1 MNKTTIR
8 KISKGYEE
16 IINTLQKDMGY
27 TSEEDLDNM
36 RESAIRSAK
45 GFLEIVKP
53 VREIKKEVNIILK
66 KSFESSYGGM
76 IVSQNNM
83 VFSFCPHH
91 FLPVAYRITLA
102 YIPDE
107 NGRVLGISKLPRICV
122 LLAGRPV
129 LQETLT
135 MDIADIFSINN
146 ASEPSFNGIQSK
158 GSAVSVEGLHM
169 CMAMRGVK
177 QPSSRMITNELR
189 GCFFES
195 KIKSEFMSIVTSNRP
210 DTII

>member
-1 MNKTTIR
+1 MGSAGIKFGKLIFH
-8 KISKGYEE
+8 KDEKGNEE
-16 IINTLQKDMGY
+16 IRFFEGQK
-27 TSEEDLDNM
+27 
-36 RESAIRSAK
+36 RSK
-45 GFLEIVKP
+45 YYI
-53 VREIKKEVNIILK
+53 K

-129 LQETLT
+129 LQVNLNYGYSRY
-135 MDIADIFSINN
+135 IFN
-146 ASEPSFNGIQSK
+146 
-158 GSAVSVEGLHM
+158 
-169 CMAMRGVK
+169 
-177 QPSSRMITNELR
+177 
-189 GCFFES
+189 
-195 KIKSEFMSIVTSNRP
+195 
-210 DTII
+210 